1 MVLNIEKTHQGNTDK
16 PRISRLTSIKSS
28 QLKSSI
34 FRIKNYNLIISQK
47 NLNNRTVTILS
58 LQKLKHRENKV
69 TWL

>member
-1 MVLNIEKTHQGNTDK
+1 M
-16 PRISRLTSIKSS
+16 
-28 QLKSSI
+28 
-34 FRIKNYNLIISQK
+34 KNYNLIISQK